1 MEIINSTMKE
11 KFPYEFLGIRQVRYF
26 RPDECPEE
34 KTIKSF
40 ISEAYSLTPS
50 KQGLVPY
57 KIHVFGPKNFN
68 QKNALYKATKS
79 REVEFQTTK
88 NFQIFAPYVLLFTSR
103 LCSNPN
109 PLVCRAIARGQ
120 QYQSCDLNLY
130 QKERKIPGIEIGM
143 FCNNLSNICLS
154 NGLNIAYT
162 ACLPNYINQN
172 QPKFQAL
179 KNIKG
184 EALYLSMSIG
194 YADTD
199 KLDQEIALRKDQYK
213 PHTDEIIDWY

>member
-1 MEIINSTMKE
+1 MEVINSTMKE
-11 KFPYEFLGIRQVRYF
+11 KFSYEFLGIRQVRYF
-26 RPDECPEE
+26 RPDEYPEE
-34 KTIKSF
+34 KKIKSF
-40 ISEAYSLTPS
+40 ISKAYSLTPS

-57 KIHVFGPKNFN
+57 KIHVFGPKNLK

-79 REVEFQTTK
+79 RDVEFQATE

-109 PLVCRAIARGQ
+109 PLVCRGVTKGHI
-120 QYQSCDLNLY
+120 YQSCDPKRY
-130 QKERKIPGIEIGM
+130 QQERKVPGIEIGM
-143 FCNNLSNICLS
+143 FCNNLTNICLS
-154 NGLNIAYT
+154 DGLNIAYT
-162 ACLPNYINQN
+162 ACYPNYINHN
-172 QPKFQAL
+172 HPKFDAL

-184 EALYLSMSIG
+184 EAIYLSMSIG

-199 KLDQEIALRKDQYK
+199 KLDREIAMRIGQWK